1 MLPCGAA
8 TLRRPSL
15 GPVPNRDCLHCRIG
29 ASIRQRKNKG
39 AVNVGSE
46 IRPGRLSE
54 PQPLSDR
61 ARRRRGDR
69 LLPKVFGATLR
80 MKLDAPGGRVGHAE
94 LEIGNGLV
102 MLADEHPEM
111 GALAPTTIGGTP
123 VGLHVYLEDV
133 DAVAKKAVAAGATLK
148 RPVENQFYGDRLGS
162 IIDPF
167 GHLWHIS
174 THVEDVSPEEIGRRA
189 AALGRGHHSWSR
201 GKSRPIPRP
210 A

>member
-1 MLPCGAA
+1 M
-8 TLRRPSL
+8 
-15 GPVPNRDCLHCRIG
+15 
-29 ASIRQRKNKG
+29 
-39 AVNVGSE
+39 
-46 IRPGRLSE
+46 
-54 PQPLSDR
+54 
-61 ARRRRGDR
+61 
-69 LLPKVFGATLR
+69 R

-94 LEIGNGLV
+94 LEIGNALV

-167 GHLWHIS
+167 GHLWHLS

-189 AALGRGHHSWSR
+189 AALGRGQHS
-201 GKSRPIPRP
+201 
-210 A
+210 